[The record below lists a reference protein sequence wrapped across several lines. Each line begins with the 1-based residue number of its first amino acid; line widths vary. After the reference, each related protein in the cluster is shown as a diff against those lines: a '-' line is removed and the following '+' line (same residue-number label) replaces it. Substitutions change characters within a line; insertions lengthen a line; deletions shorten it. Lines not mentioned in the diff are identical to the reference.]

1 MLKRENELSLVEEK
15 TEALISL
22 ATRKGA
28 DVDFR
33 GVRRTM
39 AIGRRYEIPRM
50 FEFAIADLERG
61 IAAANRESIRR
72 SSRRPFVVKTLNL
85 FKLW

>member
-1 MLKRENELSLVEEK
+1 MLKRENELTLVEEK

-39 AIGRRYEIPRM
+39 AIGRRYEFPRM

-61 IAAANRESIRR
+61 IAAANRESMRR
-72 SSRRPFVVKTLNL
+72 SSRRPFVVKITNL
-85 FKLW
+85 LRLS